1 MKKLIGYIVGFCLLA
16 ILVNYAV
23 RLLTDIW
30 LELVVGSIMALGFYI
45 AIIFIKRHQDWR

>member
-1 MKKLIGYIVGFCLLA
+1 MKKLIGYIVGFYLLA

-30 LELVVGSIMALGFYI
+30 LELVIILLVALGVYI
-45 AIIFIKRHQDWR
+45 AIIVIKHHQDWR

>member
-23 RLLTDIW
+23 RLLANIW
-30 LELVVGSIMALGFYI
+30 LELLTVMIVALGVYI
-45 AIIFIKRHQDWR
+45 AIIVIKHHQDWR

>member
-23 RLLTDIW
+23 RLLANIW
-30 LELVVGSIMALGFYI
+30 LELVIVMLVAWGFYI
-45 AIIFIKRHQDWR
+45 AIIVIKHHQDWR